1 MQGRIK
7 MFIAWFLI
15 FQVLGMEQIGGVGR
29 FLLGIFGATVP
40 EQAVPGY
47 LVGSLLLFGLIFVV
61 QHYYGPLP
69 PQGKA
74 GGNGYRL
81 GSRLVLAANVL
92 AGAMVLFTF
101 TYPLIESHNI
111 MVVLSW
117 FTNVFSFLAVAGWAV
132 GFSFLYQSSLP
143 AE

>member
-7 MFIAWFLI
+7 MFVAWFLI
-15 FQVLGMEQIGGVGR
+15 FQVLGMEQIGGLGR
-29 FLLGIFGATVP
+29 FVLGIFGAAIP

-47 LVGSLLLFGLIFVV
+47 LVGSLLLLGAIFVV
-61 QHYYGPLP
+61 QHLYGPLP

-74 GGNGYRL
+74 EGNGYRF

-92 AGAMVLFTF
+92 AAAMVLFTF
-101 TYPLIESHNI
+101 TYPLMENRDI
-111 MVVLSW
+111 VVMLSW
-117 FTNVFSFLAVAGWAV
+117 FTNVFSFLAVACWAV

-143 AE
+143 AD